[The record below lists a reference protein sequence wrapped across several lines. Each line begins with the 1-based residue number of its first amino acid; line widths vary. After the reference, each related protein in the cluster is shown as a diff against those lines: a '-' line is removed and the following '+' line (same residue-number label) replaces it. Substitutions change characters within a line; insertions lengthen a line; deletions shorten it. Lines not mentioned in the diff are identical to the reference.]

1 MSIIVPA
8 KGCTSYHRLR
18 CNTSCTVLRMALR
31 YCYLRTR
38 LACLT
43 RFSITP
49 SNVSLSSSALS
60 LRFSQYSRISL
71 AFVVSSSNF
80 LMCAWSSLSVMF
92 DNAARV
98 VAHNIFVACK
108 SSSGGDG
115 GPLLFRDALVEEGW
129 STEADDVLSC
139 FNRTLDPVRRAPG
152 GDWDSLRRRIDGRMS
167 FFCLEAGRIS
177 SRSTGTPRETRKRR
191 RMRERTQL
199 GGCKGGGATS
209 CDQSERLLSVRNI
222 GFRLDGPSGGGA

>member
-1 MSIIVPA
+1 MYAADFFSCRSSCPPRVAHPIIIYAAILGVRYSA
-8 KGCTSYHRLR
+8 WH
-18 CNTSCTVLRMALR
+18 

-49 SNVSLSSSALS
+49 SNVSLSSNALS
-60 LRFSQYSRISL
+60 LLFSQYSRTSL

-80 LMCAWSSLSVMF
+80 RMCAWSSLSVMF

-115 GPLLFRDALVEEGW
+115 GPFLFRDALVEEGW

-139 FNRTLDPVRRAPG
+139 FNRTLDPVRRPPG
-152 GDWDSLRRRIDGRMS
+152 GD
-167 FFCLEAGRIS
+167 
-177 SRSTGTPRETRKRR
+177 
-191 RMRERTQL
+191 
-199 GGCKGGGATS
+199 
-209 CDQSERLLSVRNI
+209 
-222 GFRLDGPSGGGA
+222 